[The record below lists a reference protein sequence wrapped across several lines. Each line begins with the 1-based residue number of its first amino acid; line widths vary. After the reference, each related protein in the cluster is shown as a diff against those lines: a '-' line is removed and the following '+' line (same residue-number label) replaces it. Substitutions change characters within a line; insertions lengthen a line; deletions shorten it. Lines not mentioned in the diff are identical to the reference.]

1 MRVLVFD
8 SGVGGLS
15 VVDCLRSIGSGI
27 TVDYAADAGFF
38 PYGLKSDDELRAR
51 LPDICEAFVKAAE
64 ADLLVI
70 ACNTASTLALDN
82 VRARLT
88 IPVVGTV
95 PAIKPAAAVTKTGV
109 VGVLATPGTVRR
121 AYLDKLESDF
131 ANGVNVI
138 RHGSSG
144 LVELAERS
152 LRGEALA
159 QARFDREVRPLFD
172 KPDGDRID
180 VLVLACTHFPL
191 IADRIAAS
199 CPQGV
204 VLIDTGEAVA
214 RQAVRLIER
223 NAAPNFPKSGNVK
236 IGRAWLTGGRAN
248 RKAYAPALFSKG
260 YEAVSTLDV

>member
-95 PAIKPAAAVTKTGV
+95 PAIKPAPCSWRVNMSLIVDVRSDSNKSRFSSPGIPKIYSTPSASRALTNKSDAFIAHILHAV
-109 VGVLATPGTVRR
+109 
-121 AYLDKLESDF
+121 
-131 ANGVNVI
+131 
-138 RHGSSG
+138 
-144 LVELAERS
+144 
-152 LRGEALA
+152 
-159 QARFDREVRPLFD
+159 
-172 KPDGDRID
+172 
-180 VLVLACTHFPL
+180 
-191 IADRIAAS
+191 
-199 CPQGV
+199 
-204 VLIDTGEAVA
+204 
-214 RQAVRLIER
+214 
-223 NAAPNFPKSGNVK
+223 
-236 IGRAWLTGGRAN
+236 
-248 RKAYAPALFSKG
+248 
-260 YEAVSTLDV
+260 